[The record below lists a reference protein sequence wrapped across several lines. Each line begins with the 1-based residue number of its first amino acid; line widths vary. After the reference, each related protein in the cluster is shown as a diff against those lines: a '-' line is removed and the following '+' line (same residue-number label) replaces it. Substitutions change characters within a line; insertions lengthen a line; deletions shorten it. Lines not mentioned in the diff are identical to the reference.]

1 MAKAWY
7 VVHTYSGYENK
18 AMRALMDRIKL
29 YSLEERF
36 GQVLVP
42 TEDVVE
48 VKNGQKRT
56 TSRKFFP
63 GYILVE
69 MELDNQTWHLV
80 KETPKIT
87 GFVGGEFGRKPIQM
101 PEAEVQRITKRQAA
115 EEEKPKVVLSF
126 ERGEEVRVI
135 DGPLAPVSGKVDAVN
150 TERGRIRVIVNIFG
164 RPTPVEL
171 EFHQVEKAA

>member
-7 VVHTYSGYENK
+7 VVHTYSGFENK
-18 AMRALMDRIKL
+18 AKRALEDRIKL
-29 YSLEERF
+29 YGLERRF

-56 TSRKFFP
+56 TARKFYP

-69 MELDNQTWHLV
+69 MELDNQTWHVV
-80 KETPKIT
+80 KETPRIT
-87 GFVGGEFGRKPIQM
+87 GFVGGELGRKPIQM
-101 PEAEVQRITKRQAA
+101 PDDEVQRIKGRMAGEQVA
-115 EEEKPKVVLSF
+115 PKHVATF
-126 ERGEEVRVI
+126 ERGEEIRVV
-135 DGPLAPVSGKVDAVN
+135 DGPLAPLTGKVDDVN
-150 TERGRIRVIVNIFG
+150 TERGRLRVIVNIFG

-171 EFHQVEKAA
+171 EFHQVEKIG

>member
-7 VVHTYSGYENK
+7 VVHTYSGFENK
-18 AMRALMDRIKL
+18 AKRALEERIKL
-29 YSLEERF
+29 YSLGERF

-56 TSRKFFP
+56 TSRKFYP

-80 KETPKIT
+80 KETPKVT

-101 PEAEVQRITKRQAA
+101 PAEEVSRITRRIAG
-115 EEEKPKVVLSF
+115 EEVPAKVVLNF
-126 ERGEEVRVI
+126 EKGEEVRVI
-135 DGPLAPVSGKVDAVN
+135 DGPLAPVLGRVEVVN
-150 TERGRIRVIVNIFG
+150 AERARVRVVVQIFG

-171 EFHQVEKAA
+171 EFYQVEKVN

>member
-7 VVHTYSGYENK
+7 VVHTYSGFENK
-18 AMRALMDRIKL
+18 AKHALEERIKL
-29 YSLEERF
+29 YSMGDRF

-56 TSRKFFP
+56 TARKFYP

-87 GFVGGEFGRKPIQM
+87 GFVGGELGRKPIQM
-101 PEAEVQRITKRQAA
+101 PKTEVDRILGRLAG
-115 EEEKPKVVLSF
+115 EEPKPNVVLNF
-126 ERGEEVRVI
+126 ERGEDVKVI
-135 DGPLAPVSGKVDAVN
+135 DGPLAPLIGKVDVVN
-150 TERGRIRVIVNIFG
+150 NERNRIRVIVNIFG

-171 EFHQVEKAA
+171 EFHQVEKLA

>member
-7 VVHTYSGYENK
+7 VVHTYSGFENK
-18 AMRALMDRIKL
+18 AKRALEERIKL
-29 YSLEERF
+29 YKLGDRF

-56 TSRKFFP
+56 TSRKFYP

-80 KETPKIT
+80 KETPKVT

-101 PEAEVQRITKRQAA
+101 PEEEVQRITRRIAG
-115 EEEKPKVVLSF
+115 EEVGPKVVLSF
-126 ERGEEVRVI
+126 ERGEDVRVI
-135 DGPLAPVSGKVDAVN
+135 DGPLAPVVGKVDAVN
-150 TERGRIRVIVNIFG
+150 TERSRIRVIVNIFG

-171 EFHQVEKAA
+171 EFHQVEKVV